1 MIKIIYSTLAP
12 AIVITA
18 FAFATPVLPEDFTY
32 TVDVKKS
39 TAIWLGKKL
48 TGEHGGGISLS
59 KGIVISNGKK
69 ITSGSVEFDMNSM
82 TNTDIADKKWSDKL
96 IEHLRNDDFFSVDKY
111 PTSKFEIT
119 KVQKKDADYEVTGK
133 LTIKGVTNEINFPA
147 MIKMD
152 EKTLVVIAKISIDRT
167 KFDIKYGSADFSDKI
182 GDKAINNNFELNVNL
197 VAEADVK

>member
-1 MIKIIYSTLAP
+1 MKKIIYGTLAS
-12 AIVITA
+12 AILITA
-18 FAFATPVLPEDFTY
+18 LAFATPAQKKEFTY
-32 TVDVKKS
+32 TVDTKKS
-39 TAIWLGKKL
+39 TATWLGKKL

-59 KGIVISNGKK
+59 KGIVVTNGKK
-69 ITSGSVEFDMNSM
+69 ITGGSVEFDMNSI

-119 KVQKKDADYEVTGK
+119 KVQKKDTDYEVIGK
-133 LTIKGVTNEINFPA
+133 LTIKGVTNGINFPA

-152 EKTLVVIAKISIDRT
+152 EKIMVVIAKISIDRT

-182 GDKAINNNFELNVNL
+182 GDKAISNNFELNVNI
-197 VAEADVK
+197 VAEAEVK